1 MSYKSGLSLQSVRI
15 TGTVTQ
21 ETFLNKG
28 VYLLVCNYN
37 CSCAPGGVM
46 TWLELGVT
54 IGTQNG
60 QVIAQKGMINWF
72 GGSRNNLFLGQL
84 ANTFTIPSDNTSIWI
99 YISYGTNNSPVS
111 FDNTNPIYGALN
123 YLHFIKLGG

>member
-1 MSYKSGLSLQSVRI
+1 MSYKSGLSLQSVKL

-37 CSCAPGGVM
+37 CACDPGGVM
-46 TWLELGVT
+46 TWIELEATLVNPG
-54 IGTQNG
+54 G
-60 QVIAQKGMINWF
+60 QVIAQKGLINWF

-84 ANTFTIPSDNTSIWI
+84 ANTFEVPGDNTSVWI
-99 YISYGTNNSPVS
+99 NISYGTNNSVVS

-123 YLHFIKLGG
+123 YLHFIKLG

>member
-1 MSYKSGLSLQSVRI
+1 MSTQSRLSLQSVKL

-37 CSCAPGGVM
+37 CACTGGGVM
-46 TWLELGVT
+46 TWLEFGVYLGS
-54 IGTQNG
+54 ING
-60 QVIAQKGMINWF
+60 QSIAQKGFINWF

-84 ANTFTIPSDNTSIWI
+84 ANTFTITSDNTSIWI
-99 YISYGTNNSPVS
+99 DISYGTNN
-111 FDNTNPIYGALN
+111 
-123 YLHFIKLGG
+123 YL

>member
-1 MSYKSGLSLQSVRI
+1 MSYKSGLFLQSVKL

-37 CSCAPGGVM
+37 CSCAPGGTM
-46 TWLELGVT
+46 TWIELEAILVNPG
-54 IGTQNG
+54 G
-60 QVIAQKGMINWF
+60 QVIAQKGLINWF

-84 ANTFTIPSDNTSIWI
+84 ANTFEVPGDNTPVWI
-99 YISYGTNNSPVS
+99 NISYGTNNSVVS

-123 YLHFIKLGG
+123 YLHFIKLG